1 MRGPVSDTAETVAPS
16 GARAT
21 KSIPYRKIVLFG
33 AFVPLAVVVAA
44 PLMFHADA
52 PPVAANILKCY
63 DSSGNHVPCATEARA
78 SPSPPTGRTTAAQQP
93 ASWIATA
100 RYQQVS
106 WATTGVDQ
114 PASWASAAVDQ
125 PATGAPAAPR
135 SSTPLKRQAY
145 ASCRRHLLPCFF
157 STLRRGLHLAAAAG
171 AQARSARERQGG

>member
-1 MRGPVSDTAETVAPS
+1 MKRPVSDTAETVAPS

-114 PASWASAAVDQ
+114 PA
-125 PATGAPAAPR
+125 TGAPAAPR

-157 STLRRGLHLAAAAG
+157 STLRRGLHLAAAAA